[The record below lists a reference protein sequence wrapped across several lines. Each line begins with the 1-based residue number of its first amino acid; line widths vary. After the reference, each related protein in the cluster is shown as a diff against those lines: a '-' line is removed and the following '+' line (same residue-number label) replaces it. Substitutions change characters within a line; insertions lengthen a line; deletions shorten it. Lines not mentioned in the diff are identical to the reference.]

1 MDENLYSFY
10 SGLSEPMQ
18 GCFLALEKII
28 LDFDE
33 RFHEAY
39 KYSVPFFMIGDK
51 NICYLWQHKNK
62 KLAYIGFVDGG
73 KIANPRS
80 GKGKQEENEDFYNQ
94 IQKRDI
100 PVDTIHDLLAE
111 AVQLVEAR

>member
-73 KIANPRS
+73 KIANPVLE
-80 GKGKQEENEDFYNQ
+80 KGNRKRMKIFTINPE
-94 IQKRDI
+94 RDI